1 MTGSL
6 LAPQGIGSLLPRL
19 VTGKL
24 TDRISSCP
32 IILLGLLITALD
44 TLPFAWATRSTIQI
58 IQQVGGSFGTAILI
72 ILLTRA
78 FFTLTQAFDVAFWW
92 SIGFTLLALDRLYY
106 CLGQS
111 RL

>member
-78 FFTLTQAFDVAFWW
+78 FFTLTPQS
-92 SIGFTLLALDRLYY
+92 SI
-106 CLGQS
+106 
-111 RL
+111 